1 MSALLRIQ
9 LLGSFAVLFNDQP
22 IHAFRSVKSRALL
35 SYLATQPDQ
44 DHPRTVLA
52 ALFWGDLPDEA
63 ARTNLRIEL
72 SNLKKLLGDHPALV
86 ITRNTARIDSLLATV
101 DAVNFHLNVDAF
113 LSLPVEMQT
122 NQLHRLVAAV
132 DGYHGEFLAGF
143 HLIDAP
149 EFEDWLR
156 TTRERLHEQMM
167 LALET
172 LQVCYAGLG
181 QWTHLA
187 AVARRQI
194 ALLPWCETAHR
205 FLIQALAA
213 QGEFQ
218 DALAQYSR
226 CKEILGRELGVEPA
240 PATQELV
247 ARLHTGSTPPQ
258 ARHNLPSQT
267 KSFVGRSEEIERLC
281 RLVQQERLVTLLG
294 IGGAGKSRL
303 AQAVAQEVLSQFAH
317 GVWFVPLANLA
328 AEETAPQQIALA
340 MAATIGFQ
348 VTNLQSP
355 LDDLVQ
361 HLAGKEMLLILDNWD
376 HLTAAADALLSPLLD
391 STPVHVLATSRSR
404 LMLENEIHVRLDGLP
419 SADAFALF
427 VERARRVVP
436 DFGVVTEIED
446 PSGIFRI
453 CEQVGGLPLGIELAA
468 GWVEHFSVEEIRQAV
483 SRIEIEPRQMESHL
497 PRHHT
502 LRNVFEYSWRL
513 LSPTQQQILARLS
526 VFRCGFDRQAAA
538 EVAEST
544 LSDLSLLIAHSLVQ
558 RVTAGRYDL
567 HPLIQEFAAEKL
579 TAPEEAALYSRH
591 SRHYLAS
598 LAATARG
605 EQRIEMEN
613 LRTAWQRAAQTG
625 AAQIINEAMLPFAGF
640 MAQHGL
646 MADGEALFQA
656 AVVTFEQRSD
666 QAELVANLIDQ
677 QSTFTQSISGHE
689 VLIPLKQRILG
700 LTANPALRCK
710 AHTDLAYYHAEAG
723 EWEASDRHFDQAE
736 ALTEEA
742 EDLRLYISAVESR
755 IHTNALHFRGDF
767 AQNIGRLQQMLA
779 LLDSLPS
786 SSASNEIP
794 TAEGSGGVSNEASD
808 LRLKLLQS
816 LGIASLRYHDYALAI
831 HYYREN
837 LSWITLLAHQQRRTG
852 ALLNLA
858 LAELYAGLN
867 ESATAHSQEALTL
880 AEEIGAV
887 FYTGLLK
894 LNLGLTLRFAGRLEE
909 SLSYALAGSDILKK
923 LKMSRLEAQ
932 GRNRIGHTL
941 LAMRCWPDAEMA
953 YGQALVTWGQIQHPY
968 RYEAVAGRAVAAMHL
983 HREAEALA
991 GVEETLSFVESQG
1004 LQRITEPVNLLLNC
1018 EEVLRGVGQMERAQQ
1033 VLQQADEWIRL
1044 VAARISDE
1052 SIRCAFLARPDNQ
1065 ELGRRLALVEDRM
1078 KSFVENRRLGD

>member
-1 MSALLRIQ
+1 MAAPLQIQ
-9 LLGSFAVLFNDQP
+9 LLGSFTVLLDDQP
-22 IHAFRSVKSRALL
+22 LYAFRSAKARALL
-35 SYLATQPDQ
+35 AYLAAQPERE
-44 DHPRTVLA
+44 HPRSVLA
-52 ALFWGDLPDEA
+52 TLFWGDLPDDA

-72 SNLKKLLGDHPALV
+72 SNLKKLLRDHPALV
-86 ITRNTARIDSLLATV
+86 ITRNTARLDSLLATV

-113 LSLPVEMQT
+113 RSLPVEMQT
-122 NQLHRLVAAV
+122 NQLYRLVSAV
-132 DGYHGEFLAGF
+132 DTYHGEFLAGF
-143 HLIDAP
+143 HLTDAP

-156 TTRERLHEQMM
+156 TTRERLYEQMM

-172 LQVCYAGLG
+172 LQVRYAGLG
-181 QWTHLA
+181 QWTHLT
-187 AVARRQI
+187 AVAHRQI
-194 ALLPWCETAHR
+194 ALLPWCESAHR

-213 QGEFQ
+213 QGELQ
-218 DALAQYSR
+218 AALAQYSR

-240 PATQELV
+240 PETQELV
-247 ARLHTGSTPPQ
+247 ARLQLGSTPAQ
-258 ARHNLPSQT
+258 ARHNLPSPT

-303 AQAVAQEVLSQFAH
+303 AQAVAQEMLSQFAH
-317 GVWFVPLANLA
+317 GIWFVPLANLA

-340 MAATIGFQ
+340 IAAAIGFQ

-391 STPVHVLATSRSR
+391 RTLVHVLATSRTR
-404 LMLENEIHVRLDGLP
+404 LMLENEIHVHLDGLP

-468 GWVEHFSVEEIRQAV
+468 SWVEHFSVEEIRQAV
-483 SRIEIEPRQMESHL
+483 GSIEIEPRQMESHV

-513 LSPTQQQILARLS
+513 LSPAQQQILARLS
-526 VFRCGFDRQAAA
+526 VFRGGFDRQAAA
-538 EVAEST
+538 QVAEST

-567 HPLIQEFAAEKL
+567 HPLIQEFAAEKF

-591 SRHYLAS
+591 SRHYLAG
-598 LAATARG
+598 LAATAGADRTP
-605 EQRIEMEN
+605 QLRVEMEN
-613 LRTAWQRAAQTG
+613 MRTAWQRAAQTG
-625 AAQIINEAMLPFAGF
+625 DAQIIGEAMLPFAGF

-656 AVVTFEQRSD
+656 AVTTFEQRSD

-677 QSTFTQSISGHE
+677 QITFAQSISGHE
-689 VLIPLKQRILG
+689 VLIPLKQRILE

-710 AHTDLAYYHAEAG
+710 AHTDLAYYHAEVG

-779 LLDSLPS
+779 LLDTLPS
-786 SSASNEIP
+786 SAASSEIP
-794 TAEGSGGVSNEASD
+794 AAEGNGGASKEASD
-808 LRLKLLQS
+808 LRSKLLQS
-816 LGIASLRYHDYALAI
+816 LAIVSLRYHDYALAI

-837 LSWITLLAHQQRRTG
+837 LNWITPLAHQQRRAG

-858 LAELYAGLN
+858 LAELHAGLN
-867 ESATAHSQEALTL
+867 ESAIAHSQEALTL

-909 SLSYALAGSDILKK
+909 SLAYALAGSDILKK
-923 LKMSRLEAQ
+923 LKMGRLEAQ
-932 GRNRIGHTL
+932 GRNRVGHTL
-941 LAMRCWPDAEMA
+941 LAMRCWPDADAA
-953 YGQALVTWGQIQHPY
+953 YARALEAWSQIRHPY
-968 RYEAVAGRAVAAMHL
+968 RYEAVAGRAVAAFHL
-983 HREAEALA
+983 HRADEALA
-991 GVEETLSFVESQG
+991 GVEECLSFVESQG

-1018 EEVLRGVGQMERAQQ
+1018 EEVLRGVGQAARAQQ
-1033 VLQQADEWIRL
+1033 VLQQAENWVGL

-1052 SIRCAFLARPDNQ
+1052 AIRRVFLARPDNQ
-1065 ELGRRLALVEDRM
+1065 ELRRRLAM
-1078 KSFVENRRLGD
+1078 KEMRLRD